1 MKKSEEFKAIMFL
14 SIVVIITGFLFMA
27 TTIAVIGAMI

>member
-14 SIVVIITGFLFMA
+14 SIVVVVVGFIFITTM
-27 TTIAVIGAMI
+27 ISMIGAMI

>member
-14 SIVVIITGFLFMA
+14 SIVVVITGFIFM
-27 TTIAVIGAMI
+27 TTMIGMIGAMI

>member
-14 SIVVIITGFLFMA
+14 SIVVIITGFMFM
-27 TTIAVIGAMI
+27 TTMISMIGAMI